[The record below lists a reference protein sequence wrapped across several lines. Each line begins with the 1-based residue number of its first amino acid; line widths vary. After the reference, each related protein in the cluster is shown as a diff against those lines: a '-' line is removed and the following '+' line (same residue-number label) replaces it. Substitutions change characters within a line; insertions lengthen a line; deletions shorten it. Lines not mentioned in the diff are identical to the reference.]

1 MYAAEVTAASKAAAG
16 KRAMLSKN
24 PIGYFVL
31 SMLAG
36 AYIGFGN
43 ILINV
48 IGGQLAGSPA
58 IKTIMGVSFGI
69 ALSLVVIAGSEL
81 FSGNTMVMSLGIMKK
96 TVTLADAAKVWIVC
110 WLGNLA
116 GAVVLALLFHFSGLN
131 GEATFAFPSTAAAG
145 KMSTA
150 FVLLFIR
157 VILCNILVCLA
168 VWCSFRT
175 RTMPRSSSWSSG
187 VSLPSSPCGSE
198 HSVANM
204 TRLTVALLDPVGQAV
219 SLLLQPDHRD
229 LGQHGQR
236 HLLRG
241 GALLPG
247 PEDGLASR
255 ARFPIAGRRLPF
267 PGRRRGGG
275 IFMCAGF

>member
-58 IKTIMGVSFGI
+58 TKTVMGVSFGI

-81 FSGNTMVMSLGIMKK
+81 FTGNTMVMSLGIMKK
-96 TVTLADAAKVWIVC
+96 AVTLADAAKLIMVFWC
-110 WLGNLA
+110 L
-116 GAVVLALLFHFSGLN
+116 
-131 GEATFAFPSTAAAG
+131 FAFIT
-145 KMSTA
+145 
-150 FVLLFIR
+150 
-157 VILCNILVCLA
+157 
-168 VWCSFRT
+168 
-175 RTMPRSSSWSSG
+175 
-187 VSLPSSPCGSE
+187 CGSE

-204 TRLTVALLDPVGQAV
+204 TRLTVALLDPSARRCLYFYNLITVTLGNMVGSICFVAV
-219 SLLLQPDHRD
+219 PYF
-229 LGQHGQR
+229 LGQKM
-236 HLLRG
+236 
-241 GALLPG
+241 
-247 PEDGLASR
+247 D
-255 ARFPIAGRRLPF
+255 
-267 PGRRRGGG
+267 
-275 IFMCAGF
+275 

>member
-58 IKTIMGVSFGI
+58 TKTVMGVSFGI

-81 FSGNTMVMSLGIMKK
+81 FTGNTMVMSLGIMKK

-131 GEATFAFPSTAAAG
+131 GEATSAFLSTAAAG

-150 FVLLFIR
+150 FVPLFIR
-157 VILCNILVCLA
+157 GILCNILVCLA

-175 RTMPRSSSWSSG
+175 TNDAAKLIMVFWC
-187 VSLPSSPCGSE
+187 LFAFITCGFE

-204 TRLTVALLDPVGQAV
+204 TQLTVALLDPAGQAV
-219 SLLLQPDHRD
+219 SLVGYFYNLITVTLGNMVGGICFVAVPYF
-229 LGQHGQR
+229 LGQKM
-236 HLLRG
+236 
-241 GALLPG
+241 
-247 PEDGLASR
+247 D
-255 ARFPIAGRRLPF
+255 
-267 PGRRRGGG
+267 
-275 IFMCAGF
+275 

>member
-58 IKTIMGVSFGI
+58 TKTAMSVSFGI

-81 FSGNTMVMSLGIMKK
+81 FTGNTMVMSLGIMKK

-131 GEATFAFPSTAAAG
+131 GEATPPFLDGCCRQDEYRLRPALHTWHPLQYPRLPGSV
-145 KMSTA
+145 
-150 FVLLFIR
+150 VLLQDHER
-157 VILCNILVCLA
+157 CREAHHGLLVPLCLYHL
-168 VWCSFRT
+168 WLR
-175 RTMPRSSSWSSG
+175 
-187 VSLPSSPCGSE
+187 
-198 HSVANM
+198 
-204 TRLTVALLDPVGQAV
+204 ALCC
-219 SLLLQPDHRD
+219 
-229 LGQHGQR
+229 QHDAA
-236 HLLRG
+236 HG
-241 GALLPG
+241 GAP
-247 PEDGLASR
+247 
-255 ARFPIAGRRLPF
+255 
-267 PGRRRGGG
+267 
-275 IFMCAGF
+275 